1 MDPLTI
7 ALLGMGSL
15 IAGLGGD
22 AINRD
27 FNSAENAKNRKF
39 TAEQNEL
46 DRKFNAEQAQIVR
59 DWETQMS
66 NTAIQRQMAD
76 YKAAGLNPLLTATG
90 GLGGA
95 VTPSTAVATSSGSG
109 VGGTTGYQGN
119 SLSQLGH
126 FASTIIQAMS
136 ADDIN
141 KQKIKSSEAI
151 STARISSAE
160 RIASMKYRRR

>member
-7 ALLGMGSL
+7 ALLAIGS
-15 IAGLGGD
+15 IIPGLVGD
-22 AINRD
+22 MDNRS
-27 FNSAENAKNRKF
+27 FNQAENAKNRQF
-39 TAEQNEL
+39 TAAQNEL

-141 KQKIKSSEAI
+141 KKKIDSAESI
-151 STARISSAE
+151 SNARINSAE
-160 RIASMKYRRR
+160 RIAAMKFRRR